1 MINII
6 FKKPY
11 KSLSVKLSLF
21 LILLLT
27 TSSSLWSDS
36 FFQASDSS
44 VEVTSESEAMM
55 KGDELLLGL
64 NFKLTPG
71 WHTYWKNPGDAGEGA
86 SITWQLPKG
95 FQASEILWPGPQ
107 AIPVEPL
114 MTFGYEDEITLL
126 TKIKALD
133 AAVFPAIVKAKVSW
147 YTCKDICVPQEANL
161 ELTIQNGEKVNT
173 FFANELSNVFLNL
186 PKELSSKHRVEALDD
201 NYFLQMELD
210 GNTPVSSAYFFPEEY
225 GLSSYSKEQI
235 LEINKNSLS
244 LQISQ
249 SEVDLKLQN
258 FAGVLLLNNQD
269 SRTFFNVNLNLNNNQ
284 KQESLSIS
292 ELVLTIIFAFIGGLI
307 LNAMPCVFPIL
318 SIKILNFVEQ
328 SEGSKEKMIQHGLSF
343 SAGVLVTFLS
353 IAGLL
358 LLLKSGGESIGWGY
372 QLQSPLMVTILI
384 YLFVAIGI
392 TFMSNLVLG
401 GQLAQLGNI
410 NQGYGDITSSFLTG
424 VLAVIVAS
432 PCTAPFMGSAVGI
445 ALLQPGFITIAIFVS
460 LGLGFAAPYLLLS
473 FYPSLLK
480 VLPKPGAW
488 METLKQFMAFPMWGS
503 ALWLTWVL
511 SGQVQTDSVLM
522 VLLGALFIALGLW
535 ILEKNQSSD
544 GFAKWMSLSS
554 VTILLGAALWLA
566 PTDYENIEQDT
577 SSDLNSYSPEL
588 LDSLLAEN
596 KPVFLN
602 FTADWCITC
611 KVNEAI
617 VLNQVSIK
625 NALESK
631 GIVYLKADWTRK
643 DETIANKLAEYG
655 RTGVPLYLLYSSE
668 GIPVILPELLTEDM
682 LLSYIETI
690 K

>member
-6 FKKPY
+6 SKKAY
-11 KSLSVKLSLF
+11 KSLSVKLSFF
-21 LILLLT
+21 LILL
-27 TSSSLWSDS
+27 SMASFSLWSDS

-86 SITWQLPKG
+86 SVTWQLPKG
-95 FQASEILWPGPQ
+95 FQASEILWPGPE

-161 ELTIQNGEKVNT
+161 ELTIQNGEKINT

-249 SEVDLKLQN
+249 SEVNLKLQN

-410 NQGYGDITSSFLTG
+410 NQGYGNITSSFLTG

-577 SSDLNSYSPEL
+577 SSDLNNYSPEF

>member
-86 SITWQLPKG
+86 SVTWQLPKG
-95 FQASEILWPGPQ
+95 FQASEILWPGPE

-161 ELTIQNGEKVNT
+161 ELTIQNGEKINT

-655 RTGVPLYLLYSSE
+655 RTGVPLYLLYSSK

>member
-86 SITWQLPKG
+86 SVTWQLPKG
-95 FQASEILWPGPQ
+95 FQASEILWPGPE

-161 ELTIQNGEKVNT
+161 ELTIQNGEKINT

-343 SAGVLVTFLS
+343 SAGVLLTFLS

-611 KVNEAI
+611 KVNEAV

-643 DETIANKLAEYG
+643 DKTIANKLAEYG

>member
-21 LILLLT
+21 LILILT

-86 SITWQLPKG
+86 SVTWQLPKG
-95 FQASEILWPGPQ
+95 FQASEILWPGPE

>member
-86 SITWQLPKG
+86 SVTWQLPKG
-95 FQASEILWPGPQ
+95 FQASEILWPGPE

-161 ELTIQNGEKVNT
+161 ELTIQNGEKINT

-410 NQGYGDITSSFLTG
+410 NQGYGNITSSFLTG

-460 LGLGFAAPYLLLS
+460 LGMGFAAPYLILS

>member
-86 SITWQLPKG
+86 SVTWQLPKG
-95 FQASEILWPGPQ
+95 FQASEILWPGPE

-269 SRTFFNVNLNLNNNQ
+269 SRIFFNVNLNLNNNQ

>member
-86 SITWQLPKG
+86 SVTWQLPKG
-95 FQASEILWPGPQ
+95 FQASEILWPGPE

-161 ELTIQNGEKVNT
+161 ELTIQNGGKVNT

-249 SEVDLKLQN
+249 SEVNLKLQN

>member
-44 VEVTSESEAMM
+44 IEVTSESEAMM

-86 SITWQLPKG
+86 SVTWQLPKG
-95 FQASEILWPGPQ
+95 FQASEILWPGPE

-161 ELTIQNGEKVNT
+161 ELTIQNGEKINT

-611 KVNEAI
+611 KVNEAV

>member
-11 KSLSVKLSLF
+11 KSLSIKLSLF
-21 LILLLT
+21 LVLLLT

-95 FQASEILWPGPQ
+95 FQASEILWPGPE

-114 MTFGYEDEITLL
+114 MTFGYEDEIILL

-161 ELTIQNGEKVNT
+161 ELTIQNGEKINT

>member
-11 KSLSVKLSLF
+11 KSLSAKLSLF

-86 SITWQLPKG
+86 SVTWQLPKG
-95 FQASEILWPGPQ
+95 FQASEILWPGPE

>member
-86 SITWQLPKG
+86 SVTWQLPKG
-95 FQASEILWPGPQ
+95 FQASEILWPGPE

-577 SSDLNSYSPEL
+577 LSDLNSYSPEL

>member
-36 FFQASDSS
+36 FFQARDSS

-86 SITWQLPKG
+86 SVTWQLPKG
-95 FQASEILWPGPQ
+95 FQASEILWPGPE

-161 ELTIQNGEKVNT
+161 ELTIQNGEKINT

-284 KQESLSIS
+284 KQESLFIS

>member
-21 LILLLT
+21 LILLFT
-27 TSSSLWSDS
+27 TSSSLWADC

-44 VEVTSESEAMM
+44 VDVTSESEAMM

-86 SITWQLPKG
+86 SVTWQLPKG
-95 FQASEILWPGPQ
+95 FQASEILWPGPE

-161 ELTIQNGEKVNT
+161 ELTIQNGEKINT

-186 PKELSSKHRVEALDD
+186 PKELSSKHRVEALDG

-258 FAGVLLLNNQD
+258 FVGVLLLNNQD

-460 LGLGFAAPYLLLS
+460 LGFGFAAPYLLLS

-503 ALWLTWVL
+503 ALWLIWVL
-511 SGQVQTDSVLM
+511 SGQVQIDSVLM

-643 DETIANKLAEYG
+643 DETIANKLADYG

>member
-6 FKKPY
+6 SKKAY

-27 TSSSLWSDS
+27 TSSSLWSNS

-86 SITWQLPKG
+86 SVTWQLPKG
-95 FQASEILWPGPQ
+95 FQTSEILWPGPE

-161 ELTIQNGEKVNT
+161 ELTIQNGEKINT

-577 SSDLNSYSPEL
+577 SSDLNNYSPEF

>member
-86 SITWQLPKG
+86 SVTWQLPKG
-95 FQASEILWPGPQ
+95 FQASEILWPGPE

-161 ELTIQNGEKVNT
+161 ELTIQNGEKINT

-460 LGLGFAAPYLLLS
+460 LGMGFAAPYLILS

-522 VLLGALFIALGLW
+522 VLLGALFIALSLW
-535 ILEKNQSSD
+535 VLEKNQSSD

-554 VTILLGAALWLA
+554 VTLLLGAALWLA

-577 SSDLNSYSPEL
+577 SSNLNSYSPEL

-625 NALESK
+625 SALESK
-631 GIVYLKADWTRK
+631 GIVYLKADWTKK

-668 GIPVILPELLTEDM
+668 GTPVILPELLTEDM

>member
-86 SITWQLPKG
+86 SVTWQLPKG
-95 FQASEILWPGPQ
+95 FQASEILWPGPE

-161 ELTIQNGEKVNT
+161 ELTIQNGEKINT

-186 PKELSSKHRVEALDD
+186 PKELSSKHRVEDLDD

-577 SSDLNSYSPEL
+577 LSDLNSYSPEL

>member
-36 FFQASDSS
+36 FFHACDSS

-86 SITWQLPKG
+86 SVTWQLPKG
-95 FQASEILWPGPQ
+95 FQASEILWPGPE

-161 ELTIQNGEKVNT
+161 ELTIQNGEKINT

>member
-36 FFQASDSS
+36 FFQASDSTI
-44 VEVTSESEAMM
+44 EVISESKTMQ

-64 NFKLTPG
+64 NFKLNPG

-86 SITWQLPKG
+86 SVTWQLPKG
-95 FQASEILWPGPQ
+95 FQASEILWPGPE

-161 ELTIQNGEKVNT
+161 ELTIQNGEKINT

-328 SEGSKEKMIQHGLSF
+328 SEGSKEKRIQHGLSF

-372 QLQSPLMVTILI
+372 QLQSPLMVTLLI

-503 ALWLTWVL
+503 ALWLIWVL

-522 VLLGALFIALGLW
+522 VLLGALFIALSLW
-535 ILEKNQSSD
+535 VLEKNQSSD

-588 LDSLLAEN
+588 LDSLLTEN

-625 NALESK
+625 SALESK
-631 GIVYLKADWTRK
+631 GIVYLKADWTKK

>member
-86 SITWQLPKG
+86 SVTWQLPKG
-95 FQASEILWPGPQ
+95 FQASEILWPGPE

-269 SRTFFNVNLNLNNNQ
+269 SRIFFNVNLNLNNNQ

-577 SSDLNSYSPEL
+577 LSDLNSYSPEL

>member
-27 TSSSLWSDS
+27 TSSSLWADS

-86 SITWQLPKG
+86 SVTWQLPKG
-95 FQASEILWPGPQ
+95 FQASEILWPGPE

>member
-86 SITWQLPKG
+86 SVTWQLPKG
-95 FQASEILWPGPQ
+95 FQASEILWPGPE

-161 ELTIQNGEKVNT
+161 ELTIQNGEKINT

-588 LDSLLAEN
+588 LDSLLAKN

>member
-86 SITWQLPKG
+86 SVTWQLPKG
-95 FQASEILWPGPQ
+95 FQASEILWPGPE

-249 SEVDLKLQN
+249 SEVNLKLQN

-577 SSDLNSYSPEL
+577 LSDLNSYSPEL

>member
-86 SITWQLPKG
+86 SVTWQLPKG
-95 FQASEILWPGPQ
+95 FQTSEILWPGPE

-161 ELTIQNGEKVNT
+161 ELTIQNGEKINT

-269 SRTFFNVNLNLNNNQ
+269 SSKFFNVNLNLNNNQ

-410 NQGYGDITSSFLTG
+410 NQGYGNITSSFLTG

-611 KVNEAI
+611 KVNETI

>member
-1 MINII
+1 
-6 FKKPY
+6 
-11 KSLSVKLSLF
+11 
-21 LILLLT
+21 
-27 TSSSLWSDS
+27 
-36 FFQASDSS
+36 
-44 VEVTSESEAMM
+44 
-55 KGDELLLGL
+55 
-64 NFKLTPG
+64 
-71 WHTYWKNPGDAGEGA
+71 
-86 SITWQLPKG
+86 
-95 FQASEILWPGPQ
+95 
-107 AIPVEPL
+107 
-114 MTFGYEDEITLL
+114 
-126 TKIKALD
+126 
-133 AAVFPAIVKAKVSW
+133 
-147 YTCKDICVPQEANL
+147 
-161 ELTIQNGEKVNT
+161 
-173 FFANELSNVFLNL
+173 
-186 PKELSSKHRVEALDD
+186 
-201 NYFLQMELD
+201 
-210 GNTPVSSAYFFPEEY
+210 
-225 GLSSYSKEQI
+225 
-235 LEINKNSLS
+235 
-244 LQISQ
+244 
-249 SEVDLKLQN
+249 
-258 FAGVLLLNNQD
+258 
-269 SRTFFNVNLNLNNNQ
+269 
-284 KQESLSIS
+284 
-292 ELVLTIIFAFIGGLI
+292 
-307 LNAMPCVFPIL
+307 
-318 SIKILNFVEQ
+318 
-328 SEGSKEKMIQHGLSF
+328 
-343 SAGVLVTFLS
+343 
-353 IAGLL
+353 
-358 LLLKSGGESIGWGY
+358 
-372 QLQSPLMVTILI
+372 
-384 YLFVAIGI
+384 
-392 TFMSNLVLG
+392 
-401 GQLAQLGNI
+401 
-410 NQGYGDITSSFLTG
+410 
-424 VLAVIVAS
+424 
-432 PCTAPFMGSAVGI
+432 
-445 ALLQPGFITIAIFVS
+445 
-460 LGLGFAAPYLLLS
+460 
-473 FYPSLLK
+473 
-480 VLPKPGAW
+480 

>member
-86 SITWQLPKG
+86 SVTWQLPKG
-95 FQASEILWPGPQ
+95 FQASEILWPGPE

-161 ELTIQNGEKVNT
+161 ELTIQNGEKINT

-410 NQGYGDITSSFLTG
+410 NQGYGNITSSFLTG

-611 KVNEAI
+611 KVNETI

-643 DETIANKLAEYG
+643 DETIANKLAQYG

>member
-86 SITWQLPKG
+86 SVTWQLPKG
-95 FQASEILWPGPQ
+95 FQASEILWPGPE

-655 RTGVPLYLLYSSE
+655 RTGVPLYLLYSSK

>member
-86 SITWQLPKG
+86 SVTWQLPKG
-95 FQASEILWPGPQ
+95 FQTSEILWPGPE

-161 ELTIQNGEKVNT
+161 ELTIQNGEKINT

-410 NQGYGDITSSFLTG
+410 NQGYGNITSSFLTG

>member
-86 SITWQLPKG
+86 SVTWQLPKG
-95 FQASEILWPGPQ
+95 FQASEILWPGPE

-161 ELTIQNGEKVNT
+161 ELTIQNGEKINT

-535 ILEKNQSSD
+535 VLEKNQSSD

>member
-86 SITWQLPKG
+86 SVTWQLPKG
-95 FQASEILWPGPQ
+95 FQTSEILWPGPE

-161 ELTIQNGEKVNT
+161 ELTIQNGEKINT

-410 NQGYGDITSSFLTG
+410 NQGYGNITSSFLTG

-611 KVNEAI
+611 KVNETI

>member
-95 FQASEILWPGPQ
+95 FQASEILWPGPE

-161 ELTIQNGEKVNT
+161 ELTIQNGEKINT

>member
-86 SITWQLPKG
+86 SVTWQLPKG
-95 FQASEILWPGPQ
+95 FQASEILWPGPE

-161 ELTIQNGEKVNT
+161 ELTIQNGEKINT

-588 LDSLLAEN
+588 LDTLLAEN

>member
-44 VEVTSESEAMM
+44 VEVISESEAMM

-86 SITWQLPKG
+86 SVTWQLPKG
-95 FQASEILWPGPQ
+95 FQASEILWPGPE

-161 ELTIQNGEKVNT
+161 ELTIQNGEKINT

-643 DETIANKLAEYG
+643 DETIANKLADYG